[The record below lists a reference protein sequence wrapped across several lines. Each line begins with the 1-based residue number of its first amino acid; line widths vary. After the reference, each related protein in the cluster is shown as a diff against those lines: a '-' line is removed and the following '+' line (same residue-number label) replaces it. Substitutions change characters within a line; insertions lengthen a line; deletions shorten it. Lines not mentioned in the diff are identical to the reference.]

1 MNLSDLQRKD
11 IIGITSG
18 KKLGRIIDAVMNE
31 QGLIEY
37 FIVMDR
43 KFFKFWKANEEHSI
57 TMKDIKKIGSDVI
70 LVDQ

>member
-1 MNLSDLQRKD
+1 MNLSDIQRKD
-11 IIGITSG
+11 IIGISSG

-43 KFFKFWKANEEHSI
+43 KFLRFWKANEEHSI
-57 TMKDIKKIGSDVI
+57 TIKKKKKIGTDVI
-70 LVDQ
+70 LVEQ

>member
-11 IIGITSG
+11 IIGISSG

-43 KFFKFWKANEEHSI
+43 KFFRFWKANE
-57 TMKDIKKIGSDVI
+57 
-70 LVDQ
+70 